1 MRKEGFRS
9 RLILQVHD
17 ELLVETAVE
26 EVEQVREILST
37 EMKQA
42 AKLAVE
48 LEIDLNTG
56 DNWYDAH

>member
-1 MRKEGFRS
+1 
-9 RLILQVHD
+9 VHD